1 MSSFR
6 LMLKEGGGKGGEA
19 RGGLRVG
26 KPVCVEELLQG
37 LRPEGVELR
46 TRLGHTGTLTV
57 ERAILKE
64 ERQALWLLRLDLL

>member
-1 MSSFR
+1 M
-6 LMLKEGGGKGGEA
+6 
-19 RGGLRVG
+19 G

-46 TRLGHTGTLTV
+46 TRLGHMGTLTV

-64 ERQALWLLRLDLL
+64 ERQALWLLHLDLL